1 MKITAVKCHVL
12 LDPGYDVDATSS
24 NQDTIVVQ
32 IETDDGLTGIGET
45 DLNAWIARACIE
57 APGTHT
63 MDRGLGSMLIG
74 MDPTDPERCWEE
86 LYVGTAMAGRRGALI
101 HALGAIDM
109 ALWDIAGKAA
119 GVPVWRLLGE
129 QRPDGRLVPYASLLP
144 NAGSDWEAF
153 ADALGGQAI
162 DASRRGFRAA
172 KLELLTRGPYRHS
185 GLDVPDAKLVEVIAA
200 VRRATGPGF
209 AIMVD
214 VAYGWQDWR
223 EALAVIE
230 TWSEYDVFFVE
241 TPLWSDD
248 LEGYAELAKRSPI
261 PLAAGEWLATRFE
274 FEAYTR
280 LGALHVLQPDI
291 GRVGGLTEAR
301 RVARLAAAEGLK
313 VVPHGWKTGITV
325 AATAHLAAVT
335 PELPFFEFVPPDVAE
350 SRLRRELVHDEL
362 ALDADGTLALPG
374 RPGLG
379 IELDEDAVAEF
390 SEAAAR
396 LDTRGSL
403 S

>member
-12 LDPGYDVDATSS
+12 LDPGYDVEATSS
-24 NQDTIVVQ
+24 NQDTIVVE
-32 IETDDGLTGIGET
+32 IETDEGLVGIGET
-45 DLNAWIARACIE
+45 DVNAWIARACIE

-63 MDRGLGSMLIG
+63 MDRGLTSMLIG

-86 LYVGTAMAGRRGALI
+86 LYVGSAMTGRRGALV
-101 HALGAIDM
+101 HSLGAIDM

-119 GVPVWRLLGE
+119 GVPTWRLLGE
-129 QRPDGRLVPYASLLP
+129 QRPESRLVPYASLLP
-144 NAGSDWEAF
+144 NAGSDWEGF
-153 ADALGGQAI
+153 AEALGGQAI
-162 DASRRGFRAA
+162 DASRQGFRAV

-185 GLDVPDAKLVEVIAA
+185 GLSVPDDKLVEVIAA
-200 VRRATGPGF
+200 VRRAAGPRF

-214 VAYGWQDWR
+214 VAYGWEEWR

-230 TWSEYDVFFVE
+230 TWAEHDVFFVE

-248 LEGYAELAKRSPI
+248 LDGYAELAKRSPVPI
-261 PLAAGEWLATRFE
+261 AAGEWLATRFE
-274 FEAYTR
+274 FECYTER
-280 LGALHVLQPDI
+280 GALHVLQPDV

-301 RVARLAAAEGLK
+301 RVAQLAAANELK

-335 PELPFFEFVPPDVAE
+335 PQLPFFEFVPPDVAE
-350 SRLRRELVHDEL
+350 SRLRRELVRDEL
-362 ALDADGTLALPG
+362 VLAPDGTLQLPE

-379 IELDEDAVAEF
+379 IELEPEALAEF
-390 SEAAAR
+390 EQAAGR
-396 LDTRGSL
+396 IHV
-403 S
+403 

>member
-1 MKITAVKCHVL
+1 MKVTAVRCHVL
-12 LDPGYDVDATSS
+12 LDPGFDVDATSS
-24 NQDTIVVQ
+24 NQDTIVVEVQ
-32 IETDDGLTGIGET
+32 TDEGLVGIGET

-74 MDPTDPERCWEE
+74 MDPTDPERCWDE
-86 LYVGTAMAGRRGALI
+86 LYVGTAMTGRRGALV

-119 GVPVWRLLGE
+119 GVPVWQLLGE
-129 QRPDGRLVPYASLLP
+129 KRPEGRLLPYASLLP
-144 NAGSDWEAF
+144 NVGSDWDVF
-153 ADALGGQAI
+153 VDALAGQAI
-162 DASRRGFRAA
+162 EAARRGFRAA
-172 KLELLTRGPYRHS
+172 KLELLTRGPYRHT
-185 GLDVPDAKLVEVIAA
+185 GLDVPDDKLVDVIAA
-200 VRRATGPGF
+200 VRRAAGPEF

-214 VAYGWQDWR
+214 VAYGWDDWR

-230 TWSEYDVFFVE
+230 TWAEHDVFFAE

-248 LEGYAELAKRSPI
+248 LGGYAELAKRSPVPI
-261 PLAAGEWLATRFE
+261 AAGEWLATRFE
-274 FEAYTR
+274 FEDYTR
-280 LGALHVLQPDI
+280 LGALHVLQPDV

-301 RVARLAAAEGLK
+301 RVTHLAAANALK

-335 PELPFFEFVPPDVAE
+335 PQLPFFEFVPPDVAE

-362 ALDADGTLALPG
+362 SLDADGTVGVPQ

-379 IELDEDAVAEF
+379 IELNGDALVEF
-390 SEAAAR
+390 GEAAAR
-396 LDTRGSL
+396 VQA
-403 S
+403 

>member
-1 MKITAVKCHVL
+1 MKITAVKCQVL
-12 LDPGYDVDATSS
+12 LDPGFDVDATSS

-32 IETDDGLTGIGET
+32 VETDEGVVGIGET

-63 MDRGLGSMLIG
+63 MDRGLGSTLVG
-74 MDPTDPERCWEE
+74 MDPTEPERCWDE
-86 LYVGTAMAGRRGALI
+86 LYVATAMTGRRGALI
-101 HALGAIDM
+101 HALGAVDM

-119 GVPVWRLLGE
+119 GVPTWRLLGE
-129 QRPDGRLVPYASLLP
+129 QRPEGKLVPYASLLP
-144 NAGSDWEAF
+144 NAGSEWDEFAEA
-153 ADALGGQAI
+153 LSGQAI
-162 DASRRGFRAA
+162 DASRRGYRAA

-185 GLDVPDAKLVEVIAA
+185 GLAVPDAKLVEVIAA
-200 VRRATGPGF
+200 VRRATGPDF
-209 AIMVD
+209 TIMID
-214 VAYGWQDWR
+214 VAYGWDDWR
-223 EALAVIE
+223 DALAVLE
-230 TWSEYDVFFVE
+230 TWAVHDVFFVE

-248 LEGYAELAKRSPI
+248 LEGYAELAKRSPV

-274 FEAYTR
+274 FQAYTA
-280 LGALHVLQPDI
+280 LGALHVLQPDV

-301 RVARLAAAEGLK
+301 RVTRLAAAHGLK

-335 PELPFFEFVPPDVAE
+335 PHLPFFEFVPPEVAE

-362 ALDADGTLALPG
+362 ALGSDGTLALPE

-379 IELDEDAVAEF
+379 IELNDDAVDEF
-390 SEAAAR
+390 AAAAMR
-396 LDTRGSL
+396 VRA
-403 S
+403 

>member
-1 MKITAVKCHVL
+1 MKITGVKCHVL
-12 LDPGYDVDATSS
+12 LDPGFDIDATSS
-24 NQDTIVVQ
+24 NQDTIVVE
-32 IETDDGLTGIGET
+32 IKTDEGLVGIGET
-45 DLNAWIARACIE
+45 DLNAWIAQACIE

-74 MDPTDPERCWEE
+74 MDPTDPERCWDA
-86 LYVGTAMAGRRGALI
+86 LYVGTAMTGRRGALI

-119 GVPVWRLLGE
+119 GVPVWQLLGE
-129 QRPDGRLVPYASLLP
+129 RRPEGRLVPYASLLP
-144 NAGSDWEAF
+144 NAGSDWEVF
-153 ADALGGQAI
+153 AEALGGQAI

-172 KLELLTRGPYRHS
+172 KLELLTRGPYRHT
-185 GLDVPDAKLVEVIAA
+185 GLNVPDDKLVEVIAA
-200 VRRATGPGF
+200 VRGVAGPEF

-214 VAYGWQDWR
+214 VAYAWDDWR
-223 EALAVIE
+223 QALAVIE
-230 TWSEYDVFFVE
+230 TWAEHNVFFAE

-248 LEGYAELAKRSPI
+248 LDGYAELATHSPVPI
-261 PLAAGEWLATRFE
+261 AAGEWLATRFE
-274 FEAYTR
+274 FEAYTER
-280 LGALHVLQPDI
+280 RALDVLQPDV

-301 RVARLAAAEGLK
+301 RVTRLAAAHELT

-335 PELPFFEFVPPDVAE
+335 PHLPFFEFVPPDVAE

-362 ALDADGTLALPG
+362 SLRADGTLTLPE

-379 IELDEDAVAEF
+379 VELDDQALEEF
-390 SEAAAR
+390 REAAAR
-396 LDTRGSL
+396 ARG
-403 S
+403 